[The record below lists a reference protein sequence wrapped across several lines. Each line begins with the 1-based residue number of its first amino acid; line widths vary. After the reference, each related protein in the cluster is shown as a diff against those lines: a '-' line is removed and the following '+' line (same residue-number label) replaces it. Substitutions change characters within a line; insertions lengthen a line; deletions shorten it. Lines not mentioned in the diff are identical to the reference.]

1 MLSRILFILFLIISY
16 KFIPVFEPIGINY
29 LLSLLILGSI
39 FYETYKIWRKL
50 SLNNDNKITIQK
62 IGYLTVIIF
71 VSSTIILNI
80 HKDFPAGNIRYL
92 RVLFILIT
100 IILGGKVIKEISNT
114 LLSNFIKNT
123 VLIVFSTLSFI
134 AIIEVCFMFISLSH
148 GSGEA
153 YSGKIWGK
161 KYWNPINKFGF
172 RDEEPKKRKNSVFF
186 VGDSFTAGWGVK
198 DIQDRFGETTANE
211 LAKKGKKINEINL
224 GRYGADTKLE
234 FHLFEKFIYNTG
246 IKPDQII
253 LQFFVNDMDKFIPKN
268 KKCISNTENIPRWK
282 KMVIE
287 GSYLANYINSLY
299 PSNNSNFKP
308 LKECEYSEQLKH
320 VYSSDSLWKKEELQ
334 LNKFLNYST
343 KNKIPLMIVFFPF
356 MEDLKLA
363 KKLNIEKRINKYC
376 IDNNIKLLNVTNY
389 IQKIPKVKR
398 QVSIMDSHAS
408 DIIHKITGKQLA
420 EILKNEF

>member
-1 MLSRILFILFLIISY
+1 
-16 KFIPVFEPIGINY
+16 
-29 LLSLLILGSI
+29 
-39 FYETYKIWRKL
+39 
-50 SLNNDNKITIQK
+50 
-62 IGYLTVIIF
+62 
-71 VSSTIILNI
+71 
-80 HKDFPAGNIRYL
+80 
-92 RVLFILIT
+92 
-100 IILGGKVIKEISNT
+100 
-114 LLSNFIKNT
+114 
-123 VLIVFSTLSFI
+123 
-134 AIIEVCFMFISLSH
+134 MFISLSH

-198 DIQDRFGETTANE
+198 NIQDRFGETTANE